1 MSDAAYIR
9 VSSYGQNTGRQLA
22 NVSIKF
28 DKTFTEKA
36 SAKDTNR
43 PKLRECMEWLRDGD
57 VLHVHSIDRLAR
69 NLQDLQNLVQQFND
83 KGVTVQFHK
92 EALIFSGADNPMQT
106 LMLQMLGAISEFE
119 RALINERRKEG
130 MAAAK
135 AAGKQIGAKKKLS
148 EDNVQAIIEK
158 LHSGSTKKALAA
170 EYGVSRQ
177 TLYDALNAVNFMSA

>member
-9 VSSYGQNTGRQLA
+9 VSSYGQNTDRQLA
-22 NVSIKF
+22 NVNIKF

-43 PKLRECMEWLRDGD
+43 PKLRECIEWLREGD
-57 VLHVHSIDRLAR
+57 TLHVHSIDRLAR

-119 RALINERRKEG
+119 RALINERRREG

-148 EDNVQAIIEK
+148 DEDVGAIKERVA
-158 LHSGSTKKALAA
+158 GGETKKALSI
-170 EYGVSRQ
+170 EYGISRQ
-177 TLYDALNAVNFMSA
+177 TLYDALKSFNSAVA